1 MQKRS
6 IDAVIRQLFERADNG
21 HNAADTVVGG
31 HERILRQTVI
41 ALREGAELGEHESPG
56 EATIYVIQGSVRLV
70 AGAEHWD
77 GRAGDL
83 IEIPDARHS
92 LQALIDS
99 AVLLTVAKRRG

>member
-6 IDAVIRQLFERADNG
+6 IEALVRQLFERTNDG

-31 HERILRQTVI
+31 HERVLRQTVI
-41 ALREGAELGEHESPG
+41 ALREGSALGEHENPG

-70 AGAEHWD
+70 VGDEHWD

-92 LQALIDS
+92 LEALADS
-99 AVLLTVAKRRG
+99 AVLLTVAKRR

>member
-1 MQKRS
+1 M
-6 IDAVIRQLFERADNG
+6 
-21 HNAADTVVGG
+21 
-31 HERILRQTVI
+31 
-41 ALREGAELGEHESPG
+41 
-56 EATIYVIQGSVRLV
+56 RLV

-92 LQALIDS
+92 LQALTDS